1 MHRLLNLCGLVRD
14 LLEPAPTIPAHFP
27 DATALSA
34 TKLLWL
40 FNHPKR
46 NKQFCKL
53 TKLMKPGFL
62 HIYLSSLPLV
72 SKDEVPV
79 EAFDIIGHLY
89 VGFFLSYIDFLQFG
103 LLSQE

>member
-1 MHRLLNLCGLVRD
+1 
-14 LLEPAPTIPAHFP
+14 
-27 DATALSA
+27 
-34 TKLLWL
+34 
-40 FNHPKR
+40 
-46 NKQFCKL
+46 
-53 TKLMKPGFL
+53 MKPGFL

-89 VGFFLSYIDFLQFG
+89 VGFFLSCVDFLQFG